1 MTHFY
6 WDASALIKRYAP
18 ETGTEI
24 VNRLFSTVALDRMLC
39 LAINTG
45 EVISVFVRKRN
56 DGTITQDDFSQA
68 LLEFRAEVLDSDD
81 FKVVSVDDALILES
95 HSFIEKHNLN
105 ATDALILR
113 SALDIA
119 SELQPEGD
127 SLVLMTADRRL
138 FRAAESEGL
147 RVLNPE
153 EASLED
159 VVDFEGEKEA

>member
-1 MTHFY
+1 M
-6 WDASALIKRYAP
+6 
-18 ETGTEI
+18 
-24 VNRLFSTVALDRMLC
+24 
-39 LAINTG
+39 
-45 EVISVFVRKRN
+45 
-56 DGTITQDDFSQA
+56 
-68 LLEFRAEVLDSDD
+68 
-81 FKVVSVDDALILES
+81 VSVDDALILES